1 MNMHQIACYIF
12 PIKLNRLRILK
23 TSFWKCFDI
32 LQLPGIVFE
41 NFFFS
46 FLFYTPKHWIFNP
59 HETKYKRG
67 QVASVRPIQV
77 LEYAIHSDRTCA
89 GNAALASPPPLSSSM
104 CFLMVFIS
112 LMVAPFWDRVLVS
125 AASSSNVMGGQGRGK
140 RADPPP
146 LERKNEIIDNAV
158 RLFMFRA
165 RAVTGTHPH
174 NL

>member
-1 MNMHQIACYIF
+1 M
-12 PIKLNRLRILK
+12 
-23 TSFWKCFDI
+23 
-32 LQLPGIVFE
+32 PGIIFE
-41 NFFFS
+41 NFFFHFFFTHQS
-46 FLFYTPKHWIFNP
+46 SEFLIRMRPNTNEAKSNQSGQSKFYNMPFVS
-59 HETKYKRG
+59 E
-67 QVASVRPIQV
+67 
-77 LEYAIHSDRTCA
+77 RTCA

-104 CFLMVFIS
+104 CFLMVFMS

>member
-1 MNMHQIACYIF
+1 MLHFPNQIEPSSYFKNKFLKMFWHFTIAWNCIW
-12 PIKLNRLRILK
+12 KLL
-23 TSFWKCFDI
+23 
-32 LQLPGIVFE
+32 
-41 NFFFS
+41 FFS

-67 QVASVRPIQV
+67 QVSSVRPIQV
-77 LEYAIHSDRTCA
+77 LEYAIHSDRTWA

>member
-1 MNMHQIACYIF
+1 MLHFPNQIEPSSYFKNKFLKMFWHFTIAWNCIW
-12 PIKLNRLRILK
+12 KLL
-23 TSFWKCFDI
+23 
-32 LQLPGIVFE
+32 
-41 NFFFS
+41 FFS

-67 QVASVRPIQV
+67 QVSSVRPIQV

-158 RLFMFRA
+158 RLFMLMA